1 MFPYPT
7 SLRVINMENFDAI
20 EDAQTYRDITASLE
34 EALKHITDAQH
45 CAAAGF
51 GPIDPRTQEMVDTYA
66 AVYGA
71 LIRFRSPAL
80 PPPPCPVPH
89 LWPHRNKSD
98 KRINASRR
106 STAA

>member
-1 MFPYPT
+1 
-7 SLRVINMENFDAI
+7 MENVDET

-34 EALKHITDAQH
+34 QALKHITVAQH

-71 LIRFRSPAL
+71 LIRFRSPA
-80 PPPPCPVPH
+80 PPCPVPH
-89 LWPHRNKSD
+89 LWPHRNKPE
-98 KRINASRR
+98 KRTTTKRR
-106 STAA
+106 GTAA